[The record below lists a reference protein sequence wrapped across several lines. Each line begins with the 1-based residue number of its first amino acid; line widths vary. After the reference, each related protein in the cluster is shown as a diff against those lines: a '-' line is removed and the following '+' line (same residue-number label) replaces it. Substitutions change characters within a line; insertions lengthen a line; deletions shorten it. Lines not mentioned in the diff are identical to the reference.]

1 MHPPHL
7 ARFLP
12 LLATCAFA
20 GEVLA
25 QMPTDAVIVLE
36 ATSSATELNY
46 RLVDLFGRGNTPV
59 RGQSAFLQ
67 PPPVSVATDPAQAG
81 AFWFQANP
89 SSLAGTWRCDVGSL
103 ATITQSTW
111 GAWLRTAGERVEC
124 GLSTVFTLRAG
135 VVEACAK
142 AAGAPQTPTTLF
154 TLPQAIDL
162 AVQEPL
168 LYVASFDPNTPSALV
183 EYHLTTGTQR
193 IVGSYLGVRAIAVSP
208 VTGELLLG
216 TVSGDLVTVDAANGA
231 VTSTTPATT
240 GPLVAVG
247 YSRFGTK
254 VYATSNELWSEL
266 GPQQPIY
273 TSTRP
278 ITDLG
283 VTRLPTASVVAFGN
297 GCGLGTTA
305 RWAATGLPLR
315 GNSGFQLQLRGGV
328 ANAFTLFALGTSRA
342 FASQL
347 GVPLPFDLQPLG
359 APGCPL
365 LVDPQTSLF
374 RTTNVAGEAVVPVP
388 IPNAQSLVG
397 FEFAAQWL
405 LPDPSSGS
413 LGLAVTEGAAFV
425 VR

>member
-1 MHPPHL
+1 MHPPRL

-12 LLATCAFA
+12 LFASCGFA
-20 GEVLA
+20 GDLLA
-25 QMPTDAVIVLE
+25 QMPTDAVLVLE

-46 RLVDLFGRGNTPV
+46 RLVDLFGRGSTPV
-59 RGQSAFLQ
+59 RGQNAFLQ
-67 PPPVSVATDPAQAG
+67 PPPVSVATDPGQAG

-89 SSLAGTWRCDVGSL
+89 LSFAGTWRCDVGSL

-124 GLSTVFTLRAG
+124 GQSSVFTLRAG

-142 AAGAPQTPTTLF
+142 ASGAPLPPTTLF
-154 TLPQAIDL
+154 TLPQAVDL

-168 LYVASFDPNTPSALV
+168 LYVASFDPNAPSALV
-183 EYHLTTGTQR
+183 EYHLTTRTQR

-208 VTGELLLG
+208 ITGELLLG
-216 TVSGDLVTVDAANGA
+216 TAGGDLVTVDATTGA
-231 VTSTTPATT
+231 VTSTTPAGI

-254 VYATSNELWSEL
+254 VYASSNELWSEL
-266 GPQQPIY
+266 GPQNPIY
-273 TSTRP
+273 TSNRP
-278 ITDLG
+278 ITDFG
-283 VTRLPTASVVAFGN
+283 VTRLATASVVAFGD

-315 GNSGFQLQLRGGV
+315 GNVGFTLQLRGGAV
-328 ANAFTLFALGTSRA
+328 NAFALFALGTSRT

-347 GVPLPFDLQPLG
+347 GVFLPFDLQPYG

-374 RTTNVAGEAVVPVP
+374 RATNGSGEAAVTVP
-388 IPNAQSLVG
+388 IPNAPSLVG
-397 FEFAAQWL
+397 SEFAAQWL
-405 LPDPSSGS
+405 LPDPSTGS